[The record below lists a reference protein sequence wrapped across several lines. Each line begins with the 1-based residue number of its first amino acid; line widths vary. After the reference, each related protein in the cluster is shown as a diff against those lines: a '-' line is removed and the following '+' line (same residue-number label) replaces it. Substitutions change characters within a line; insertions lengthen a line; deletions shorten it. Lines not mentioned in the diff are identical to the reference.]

1 MKSKFYIIVAVI
13 SIIPLIFSLTLP
25 YAFAKRLYLNTPLAL
40 QHTSRSSPRTFVIPL
55 IEGLEYTI
63 DVDVDEFYAMDITI
77 KISPNPYIVAGQMVD
92 SISYTGDI
100 MNFMPSRSGNY
111 YILII
116 GDSYSS
122 GFFDIR
128 VDLGITS
135 PATAPLTPFFGGI
148 YLLVLILPSSIIFL
162 VGMFI
167 LLLIRKKQ
175 KDQIIRKE
183 LYAKTPYQEKKVEK
197 EASVGQDEVKFCPFC
212 GTKIQRSAQ
221 FCANCGNSIT

>member
-13 SIIPLIFSLTLP
+13 SIIPLIFSTALP
-25 YAFAKRLYLNTPLAL
+25 YAFAKRLDLNTPLTD
-40 QHTSRSSPRTFVIPL
+40 QHTSRSSPRTYVIPL

-63 DVDVDEFYAMDITI
+63 NVDVLDFWYMDIKI

-92 SISYTGDI
+92 SNSYTGDI

-116 GDSYSS
+116 AKSGS

-128 VDLGITS
+128 VDWGITS
-135 PATAPLTPFFGGI
+135 PATALLTPFYGGI

-183 LYAKTPYQEKKVEK
+183 YYTKTYYQEKQVETD
-197 EASVGQDEVKFCPFC
+197 ALLGHDEVKFCPIC
-212 GTKIQRSAQ
+212 GNKIQRFAQ

>member
-1 MKSKFYIIVAVI
+1 MKSKYYIIIAVI
-13 SIIPLIFSLTLP
+13 SIIPLIFSTTLP
-25 YAFAKRLYLNTPLAL
+25 YAFAKRLDLNTPLTD
-40 QHTSRSSPRTFVIPL
+40 QHTSRSSPRTFVISL
-55 IEGLEYTI
+55 IGGLEYTI
-63 DVDVDEFYAMDITI
+63 NVDVLDLWYMDIKI

-92 SISYTGDI
+92 SNSYTGDI
-100 MNFMPSRSGNY
+100 MNFIPSRSGNY

-116 GDSYSS
+116 AKSGS

-128 VDLGITS
+128 VDWGITS
-135 PATAPLTPFFGGI
+135 PATALPTPFYGGI

-175 KDQIIRKE
+175 KDQTIRKE
-183 LYAKTPYQEKKVEK
+183 VYTKTLYQEKEVEK
-197 EASVGQDEVKFCPFC
+197 VALVGQDEVKYCPIC
-212 GTKIQRSAQ
+212 GNKIQRFAQ